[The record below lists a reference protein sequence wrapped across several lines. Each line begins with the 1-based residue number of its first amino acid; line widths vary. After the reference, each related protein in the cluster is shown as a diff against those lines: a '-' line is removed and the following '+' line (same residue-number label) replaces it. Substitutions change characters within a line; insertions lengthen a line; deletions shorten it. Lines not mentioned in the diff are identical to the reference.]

1 MANQIDLLI
10 RADQRQLQDEMNN
23 LAQIA
28 AASPHA
34 AAPADSQMSFSA
46 AMMNAVSAVDGE
58 SRVASEKMADVD
70 SGRSDDL
77 IGAMMLSQEASLSFS
92 MLMQVR
98 NKVVS
103 AVDDLIKMPI

>member
-10 RADQRQLQDEMNN
+10 RADQRQLQDEMNG

-34 AAPADSQMSFSA
+34 STPADSQLSFSA

>member
-10 RADQRQLQDEMNN
+10 RADQRQLQDEMSG

-34 AAPADSQMSFSA
+34 SAPADSQLSFSA

-92 MLMQVR
+92 MLMQIR
-98 NKVVS
+98 NKMVS